1 MPPWIIFEHDYT
13 LLGLQIF
20 ELNTP
25 YNVDYKDLTFVLL
38 EVLFLQG
45 LKVYH
50 RYFFCSATA
59 IFLNADLTVFAESD
73 FYAFGGFKRYWNKT
87 TGVLGDCETC

>member
-1 MPPWIIFEHDYT
+1 MPTTLNIFFDGT
-13 LLGLQIF
+13 
-20 ELNTP
+20 
-25 YNVDYKDLTFVLL
+25 
-38 EVLFLQG
+38 
-45 LKVYH
+45 
-50 RYFFCSATA
+50 FFCSATA